1 MQACKP
7 GSVSLCRDPYHLSGP
22 VVTGGIYRPT
32 HPAVWFGRATL
43 IRKRTAEPIWSFNP

>member
-32 HPAVWFGRATL
+32 HPAEIIQA
-43 IRKRTAEPIWSFNP
+43 SNPYP